1 MALGTP
7 TYGAVGGR
15 GNNGTFTL
23 NSAASGATTDVVLA
37 VIAQKPATANGG
49 TITAPSGWTLIGSA
63 LAKGGY
69 GTTTGAGVGNV
80 NTFIYRQDSPTTGGS
95 NAIFTAGDN
104 SAALGFQVRIPADGG
119 TISLALTTG
128 EDTSGDSTLVF
139 AGAADPGVKQGD
151 LLLAG
156 AALAASTVSGLLAQT
171 FTQTGATFGSATTG
185 GGITGTGNQVGAWGW
200 SAVVTAGPGTAA
212 PSAKATAAGTTTNA
226 RGGAVIL
233 RIRET
238 IAGAFNGTLGGVSA
252 SAAGAA
258 PIGGT
263 LGATLAPVS
272 ATSAAAVPALG
283 ESAITLGG
291 VFAAGEAQVLAA
303 AALVQTVGPVTAA
316 GTGVSTIAGSGTG
329 TVGPISLVA
338 TATSWVRAP
347 LDRRGV
353 SIGGSRT
360 GRALDATRNAVAT
373 GGNRIAFGV

>member
-104 SAALGFQVRIPADGG
+104 SAALGFQVRIPAD
-119 TISLALTTG
+119 
-128 EDTSGDSTLVF
+128 
-139 AGAADPGVKQGD
+139 AADPGVKQGD